1 MLVYFITRTMKDA
14 KAKRAATKE
23 TKNKNV
29 EAKKKLLSAKE
40 KPTKRQAKPKAVKDP
55 NQPKRPP
62 TAFFVYLEEFRKTFK
77 QKHPDVKGVTAVG
90 KACGDKWKEMSDA
103 EKAPYL
109 AKAAQKRAE
118 YDVTMTAYKKKQE
131 VGVQSATPEE
141 SEKSKSELNED
152 DEDDES
158 GEDDDDE

>member
-1 MLVYFITRTMKDA
+1 MKDA
-14 KAKRAATKE
+14 KAKRTAAKE

-29 EAKKKLLSAKE
+29 EAKKKLLSVKE
-40 KPTKRQAKPKAVKDP
+40 KPNKKQAKPKAVKDP

-90 KACGDKWKEMSDA
+90 KACGDKWKEMSEA
-103 EKAPYL
+103 EKAPYI

-118 YDVTMTAYKKKQE
+118 YDVTMKAYKKKQE
-131 VGVQSATPEE
+131 GVQSATPEE